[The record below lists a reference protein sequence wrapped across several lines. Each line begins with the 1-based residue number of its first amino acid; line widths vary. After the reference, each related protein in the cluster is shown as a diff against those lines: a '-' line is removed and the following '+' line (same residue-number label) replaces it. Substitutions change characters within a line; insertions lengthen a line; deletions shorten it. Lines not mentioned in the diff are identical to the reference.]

1 MKEALVSELN
11 TRTMECQKI
20 ELMEKCFNGFADLGL
35 NGTGIRDL
43 AKYCGYNTSMI
54 FTYFENLDDLIIQS
68 TEYCMSKVEDDFMAK
83 APTDVEYFYGGS
95 LMKYRTGRQ
104 KNTERNTA

>member
-35 NGTGIRDL
+35 HGTGIRVL
-43 AKYCGYNTSMI
+43 AKHCGYNTSMI
-54 FTYFENLDDLIIQS
+54 F
-68 TEYCMSKVEDDFMAK
+68 
-83 APTDVEYFYGGS
+83 PT
-95 LMKYRTGRQ
+95 LKI
-104 KNTERNTA
+104 